1 MVRLPALPMAEVPY
15 GVDENENVV
24 IKTVGEIP
32 QFDFKPLPHW
42 EIGPQLGI
50 LNLSRASS

>member
-1 MVRLPALPMAEVPY
+1 MAEVPY

-32 QFDFKPLPHW
+32 QLDFKPLPHW
-42 EIGPQLGI
+42 EIGPTAGYP
-50 LNLSRASS
+50 